1 MDTRRSKK
9 DRERLLPLFSFII
22 RRVLQ
27 MIPTV
32 IFILIVTFALVR
44 LLPGD
49 PASAMLGDR
58 AIDADVER
66 INRQLGLDQPVPI
79 QFFYYVERILSG
91 DLGNSIGLKVSVMS
105 LILQRLP
112 VTLMLTVMSAL
123 IALVLAVPL
132 AFVAALKR
140 ERLPD
145 SIIRG
150 TFQVGLSMPV
160 FYVGIVLLTVF
171 SAQLKIFPVG
181 GYGDT
186 FGDRIYHLFLPA
198 LTLALSFAAVLM
210 RNLRSSIIGV
220 MNAEYVDFARAK
232 GLRSR
237 VILMRHI
244 LRNALISTVTL
255 FGLQTGTLFGGAVI
269 TETVFAVPGAGR
281 LLIESIYGRDYPVLQ
296 GLTIALAILVSLTF
310 LVTDIVQAWL
320 DPRIAR

>member
-1 MDTRRSKK
+1 
-9 DRERLLPLFSFII
+9 
-22 RRVLQ
+22 

-32 IFILIVTFALVR
+32 VFILIVTFVLIR

-58 AIDADVER
+58 ARDADVTR
-66 INRQLGLDQPVPI
+66 INASLGLDKPLIV
-79 QFFYYVERILSG
+79 QFFYFVGRVFTG
-91 DLGNSIGLKVSVMS
+91 DLGDSISLKTPVMT
-105 LILQRLP
+105 LIAQRLP
-112 VTLMLTVMSAL
+112 VTLMLIGMAAI
-123 IALVLAVPL
+123 IALLLAVPL
-132 AFVAALKR
+132 AFVAALRR
-140 ERLPD
+140 ERTAD
-145 SIIRG
+145 TVIRG

-160 FYVGIVLLTVF
+160 FYIGILLLTLF
-171 SAQLKIFPVG
+171 AATLKWFPVG

-186 FGDRIYHLFLPA
+186 FGSKLYHLFLPA

-210 RNLRSSIIGV
+210 RNLRTAIIGV
-220 MNAEYVDFARAK
+220 INAEYVDFARSK
-232 GLRSR
+232 GLRTR
-237 VILMRHI
+237 IILIRHV

-255 FGLQTGTLFGGAVI
+255 FGLQIGSLLGGGVI

-281 LLIESIYGRDYPVLQ
+281 LMIDSIYGRDYPVLQ

>member
-1 MDTRRSKK
+1 
-9 DRERLLPLFSFII
+9 LPLFNFII

-32 IFILIVTFALVR
+32 IFILIVTFVLVR

-66 INRQLGLDQPVPI
+66 INHQLGLDRPVPV
-79 QFFYYVERILSG
+79 QFLYYVERILTG
-91 DLGNSIGLKVSVMS
+91 DLGDSIGLKVPVMS

-140 ERLPD
+140 EQLPD

-171 SAQLKIFPVG
+171 AAQLKIFPVG

-220 MNAEYVDFARAK
+220 MNAEYVDFATAK

-281 LLIESIYGRDYPVLQ
+281 LLIDSIYGRDYPVLQ
-296 GLTIALAILVSLTF
+296 GLTITLAVLVSLTF

-320 DPRIAR
+320 DPRIPR

>member
-1 MDTRRSKK
+1 M
-9 DRERLLPLFSFII
+9 PLFNFII

-32 IFILIVTFALVR
+32 IFILIVTFVLVR

-66 INRQLGLDQPVPI
+66 INHQLGLDQPVPV
-79 QFFYYVERILSG
+79 QFLYYVERILSG
-91 DLGNSIGLKVSVMS
+91 DLGNSIGLKVPVMS

-140 ERLPD
+140 EQLPD

-171 SAQLKIFPVG
+171 AAQLKIFPVG

-220 MNAEYVDFARAK
+220 MNAEYVDFATAK

-281 LLIESIYGRDYPVLQ
+281 LLIDSIYGRDYPVLQ
-296 GLTIALAILVSLTF
+296 GLTIALAVLVSLTF

>member
-1 MDTRRSKK
+1 M
-9 DRERLLPLFSFII
+9 PLFSFII
-22 RRVLQ
+22 RRILQ

-32 IFILIVTFALVR
+32 IFILIVTFVLVR

-58 AIDADVER
+58 ALDADVER
-66 INRQLGLDQPVPI
+66 INRQLGLDQPLPV
-79 QFFYYVERILSG
+79 QFLYYVERIVTG

-112 VTLMLTVMSAL
+112 VTLMLTLMSAV
-123 IALVLAVPL
+123 IALALAVPL

-140 ERLPD
+140 EQLPD

-171 SAQLKIFPVG
+171 AAQLKLFPVG
-181 GYGDT
+181 GYGDS
-186 FGDRIYHLFLPA
+186 FGDRLYHLFLPA

-210 RNLRSSIIGV
+210 RNLRASIIGV
-220 MNAEYVDFARAK
+220 MSAEYVDFATAK

-237 VILMRHI
+237 VILIRHI

-255 FGLQTGTLFGGAVI
+255 FGLQIGSLFGGAVI

-281 LLIESIYGRDYPVLQ
+281 LLIDSIYGRDYPVLQ

>member
-1 MDTRRSKK
+1 
-9 DRERLLPLFSFII
+9 
-22 RRVLQ
+22 

-32 IFILIVTFALVR
+32 VFILVITFVLIR

-58 AIDADVER
+58 ALDADVIR
-66 INRQLGLDQPVPI
+66 INASLGLDRPI
-79 QFFYYVERILSG
+79 IVQFFYFVERVFTG
-91 DLGNSIGLKVSVMS
+91 DLGNSITLKLPVMT

-112 VTLMLTVMSAL
+112 VTLMLISMAAV

-140 ERLPD
+140 EQTSD
-145 SIIRG
+145 AAIRG
-150 TFQVGLSMPV
+150 VFQVGLSMPV
-160 FYVGIVLLTVF
+160 FYIGILLLTLF
-171 SAQLKIFPVG
+171 AAHLKWFPVG

-186 FGDRIYHLFLPA
+186 FGSKLYHLFLPA
-198 LTLALSFAAVLM
+198 LTLAVSLAAILM
-210 RNLRSSIIGV
+210 RNLRAAIIGV
-220 MNAEYVDFARAK
+220 INAEYVDFARAK
-232 GLRSR
+232 GLRTR
-237 VILMRHI
+237 IILFRHV
-244 LRNALISTVTL
+244 LRNALISTITL
-255 FGLQTGTLFGGAVI
+255 FGLQIGSLLGGGVI

-281 LLIESIYGRDYPVLQ
+281 LMIDSIYGRDYPVLQ

>member
-1 MDTRRSKK
+1 
-9 DRERLLPLFSFII
+9 
-22 RRVLQ
+22 

-32 IFILIVTFALVR
+32 IFILIVTFVLVR

-58 AIDADVER
+58 ALDADVER
-66 INRQLGLDQPVPI
+66 INRQLGLDQPLPV
-79 QFFYYVERILSG
+79 QFLYYVERIVTG

-112 VTLMLTVMSAL
+112 VTLMLTLMSAV
-123 IALVLAVPL
+123 IALALSVPL

-140 ERLPD
+140 EQLPD

-171 SAQLKIFPVG
+171 AAQLKLFPVG
-181 GYGDT
+181 GYGDS
-186 FGDRIYHLFLPA
+186 FGDRLYHLFLPA

-210 RNLRSSIIGV
+210 RNLRASIIGV
-220 MNAEYVDFARAK
+220 MNAEYVDFATAK

-237 VILMRHI
+237 VILIRHI

-255 FGLQTGTLFGGAVI
+255 FGLQIGSLFGGAVI

-281 LLIESIYGRDYPVLQ
+281 LLIDSIYGRDYPVLQ